1 MKLFYISEF
10 SLPSNKAYSIHVF
23 KMLNAF
29 AKKKI
34 NCTLFVPHVKK
45 NINKNFLKKFY
56 SVKRINYINI
66 HSFFINLTN
75 LNFVYRFIYGFKICL
90 FLKNIDQN
98 NIIITRS
105 LISSFLMSIFKIHHF
120 LELHQEIKG
129 LTKIIF
135 INLSFIKSK
144 YIIKLVFISKGLAKY
159 YKTYT
164 GKSLIL
170 HDGVDTDNFKGHKKK
185 LRKIKKITYT
195 GSFYKGRG
203 INKVIQL
210 SRELPSLK
218 FFLYGR
224 RGENFYDIPKNLKI
238 FNFVNHNK
246 IPKILVESDLLLIPY
261 SKKIYLSSL
270 NTDQDISKFT
280 SPLKMF
286 EYLASGTPIM
296 SSNLKV
302 LREVL
307 VDRKNSILVKNFENI
322 AEWKKQILN
331 LKNNKDLMKK
341 ISYNAI
347 KTAKIYSWDARVDK
361 YLKEYLKFKNLLKT

>member
-10 SLPSNKAYSIHVF
+10 SLPSNRAYSIHVF
-23 KMLNAF
+23 KMLDAF

-34 NCTLFVPHVKK
+34 NCTLFVPHAKK
-45 NINKNFLKKFY
+45 NINKSFLKKFY
-56 SVKRINYINI
+56 SIKYIHHINI
-66 HSFFINLTN
+66 HSFFKSLIN
-75 LNFVYRFIYGFKICL
+75 LNFVYRFIYGLKICS

-105 LISSFLMSIFKIHHF
+105 LISSFLLSIFKIHHF

-129 LTKIIF
+129 LSKIIF

-164 GKSLIL
+164 VKSLIL
-170 HDGVDTDNFKGHKKK
+170 HDGVDTDNFKGYKKK

-203 INKVIQL
+203 INRIIQL
-210 SRELPSLK
+210 SREMPSFN

-224 RGENFYDIPKNLKI
+224 RGENFSDIPKNLKI
-238 FNFVNHNK
+238 YNFVHHNK
-246 IPKILVESDLLLIPY
+246 IPKILVESDLLLMPY
-261 SKKIYLSSL
+261 SKKIYLSSF
-270 NTDQDISKFT
+270 TADQDISKFT

-286 EYLASGTPIM
+286 EYLASGTPIV

-302 LREVL
+302 LREIL
-307 VDRKNSILVKNFENI
+307 VDKKNSILVRNFENV
-322 AEWKKQILN
+322 AEWKKKILN

-341 ISYNAI
+341 ISINAI
-347 KTAKIYSWDARVDK
+347 KTAKMYSWDARVEK
-361 YLKEYLKFKNLLKT
+361 YLKEHIKFKNLFKI